1 MTVETLSASQKLN
14 AVLNRLE
21 PAQPQQQTT
30 ELQQLANDF
39 VQTLKSQE
47 ISAKTNLVQE
57 GDVQDLV
64 VSLAKTRLAIETVVS
79 VRDKMVQSVNDVM
92 RMQM

>member
-21 PAQPQQQTT
+21 PSQPQQQTT